1 MRAVLQ
7 ITENARLVCENDVIS
22 RCGKGMC
29 VLLGFCESD
38 TEKELDKILDR
49 ILKMRIFADPD
60 GKLNLSPLA
69 VGADILLVS
78 NFTLYADV
86 SSRRPGFSK
95 AMKFGPAEALYKKA
109 LERMQE
115 TADALCTPEDK
126 GVHIYPGV
134 FGGDMKIDLKLD
146 GPVTILLDTEDF

>member
-1 MRAVLQ
+1 MRAILQ
-7 ITENARLVCENDVIS
+7 ITENARLICENEVIS
-22 RCGKGMC
+22 QCKKGMC
-29 VLLGFCESD
+29 VLLGFCEND

-49 ILKMRIFADPD
+49 ILKMRIFADAD

-95 AMKFGPAEALYKKA
+95 AMKFGPAEVLYKKA

-115 TADALCTPEDK
+115 MANTLSTSEDK
-126 GVHIYPGV
+126 GAHIYPGV